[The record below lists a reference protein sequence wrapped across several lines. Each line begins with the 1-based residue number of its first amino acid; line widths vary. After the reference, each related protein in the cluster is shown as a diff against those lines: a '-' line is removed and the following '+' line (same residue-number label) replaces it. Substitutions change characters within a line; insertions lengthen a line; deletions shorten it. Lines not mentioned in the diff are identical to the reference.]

1 MRTTPRTLKAGSILV
16 SRIVAEAVD
25 VADADADALTVEVGV
40 GTIVR
45 VTLKVVGKTST
56 IARVREPELAIEVEV
71 KEVVSWII
79 VTLAESVGVDA
90 AGEVDWAAV
99 ERMRDAYTRRGRRTL
114 EGWTRASQ
122 GIR

>member
-1 MRTTPRTLKAGSILV
+1 MPRTLKAGSILV

-25 VADADADALTVEVGV
+25 VADADALTVEVGV
-40 GTIVR
+40 GKSVR
-45 VTLKVVGKTST
+45 VTLKAVGKTST

-71 KEVVSWII
+71 KEVVSGIT

-99 ERMRDAYTRRGRRTL
+99 ERMRDAYRRRGRRTL